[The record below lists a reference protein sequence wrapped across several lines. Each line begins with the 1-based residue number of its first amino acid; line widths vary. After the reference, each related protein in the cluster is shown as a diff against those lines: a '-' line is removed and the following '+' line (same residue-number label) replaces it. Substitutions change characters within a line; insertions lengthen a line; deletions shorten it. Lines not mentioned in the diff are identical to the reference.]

1 MHMDIIPMHI
11 SHIIMVAKTLR
22 FMSAFLLLRFLRR
35 CSVRDGG
42 IITPSAANVNPLFTF
57 LRFPQK
63 TLQDRYAISS
73 NFPQIKTETAYAV
86 SVRNRRRNHTAI
98 TAHNASEITG
108 ANQMPVPPTAAA
120 NSSSAPA

>member
-73 NFPQIKTETAYAV
+73 KFPPSKKVIATLRVQ
-86 SVRNRRRNHTAI
+86 SFLL
-98 TAHNASEITG
+98 TG
-108 ANQMPVPPTAAA
+108 GARGGKARLESDQMPR
-120 NSSSAPA
+120 